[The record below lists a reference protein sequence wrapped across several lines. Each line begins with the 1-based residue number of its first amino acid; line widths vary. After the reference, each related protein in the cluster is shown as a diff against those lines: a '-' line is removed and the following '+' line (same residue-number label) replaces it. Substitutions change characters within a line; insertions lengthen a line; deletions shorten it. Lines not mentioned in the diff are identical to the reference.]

1 MRRIRSAALLAIAL
15 AGCGGEAQRPAE
27 EPQATPAAA
36 APAPAAS
43 TLAGDSAAI
52 AEVEALAGEY
62 RVAGAD
68 GQDIDLPHGITVTI
82 DAETI
87 RVNASCV
94 NFAWTYRFDGTRFV
108 TQTLPVT
115 SCRRG
120 LFPEEE
126 AVQAAFDAAE
136 AVARLPSNGIEF
148 SGGGHSVVLFSQ

>member
-1 MRRIRSAALLAIAL
+1 MRRIRPAALLAIAV
-15 AGCGGEAQRPAE
+15 AGCGGEAERSAE
-27 EPQATPAAA
+27 EPRTTLAA
-36 APAPAAS
+36 APPAAS
-43 TLAGDSAAI
+43 TPAGNGRAI
-52 AEVEALAGEY
+52 TEAEALAGEY
-62 RVAGAD
+62 RIAGAD
-68 GQDIDLPHGITVTI
+68 DQDIDLPHGITATI

-108 TQTLPVT
+108 TETLPAI
-115 SCRRG
+115 SCERG